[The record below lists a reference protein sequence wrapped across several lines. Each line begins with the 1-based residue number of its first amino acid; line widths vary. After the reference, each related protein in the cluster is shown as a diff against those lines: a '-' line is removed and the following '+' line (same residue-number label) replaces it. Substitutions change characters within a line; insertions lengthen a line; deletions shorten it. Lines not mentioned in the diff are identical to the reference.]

1 MTLRNT
7 PFAPAGPNA
16 TVSLSATPTPAAVQ
30 FDNILPPAQ
39 APTGNPSQAPR
50 RRASTVRVINAG
62 PSLAFIELIGA
73 NQQNSVS
80 PGSSVPLLPGT
91 ERVFATGGADFLA
104 AVTAAGGSAQLYA
117 TPGEGGI

>member
-1 MTLRNT
+1 VTLRNT

-16 TVSLSATPTPAAVQ
+16 TVGLAAGPTPGAVQ

-39 APTGNPSQAPR
+39 APTGNPSQIPR
-50 RRASTVRVINAG
+50 RRSASVRVVNAG
-62 PSLAFIELIGA
+62 PSIAFIELIGA
-73 NQQNSVS
+73 NQQNPAS
-80 PGSSVPLLPGT
+80 PNNSLALLANS

>member
-7 PFAPAGPNA
+7 PFAPAGPNV
-16 TVSLSATPTPAAVQ
+16 TVGLAAGPSPGSVQ

-39 APTGNPSQAPR
+39 SPTGNPSQIPR
-50 RRASTVRVINAG
+50 RRSGSVRVVNTG
-62 PSLAFIELIGA
+62 PSITFIELIGA
-73 NQQNSVS
+73 NQQNSAS
-80 PGSSVPLLPGT
+80 PNSSLPLLANS

>member
-16 TVSLSATPTPAAVQ
+16 TVALAAGPSPGSVQ

-39 APTGNPSQAPR
+39 SPTGNPSQIPR
-50 RRASTVRVINAG
+50 RRSASVRVVNTG
-62 PSLAFIELIGA
+62 PSIAFIELIGA
-73 NQQNSVS
+73 NQQNPAS
-80 PGSSVPLLPGT
+80 PNSSLPLLANG

-104 AVTAAGGSAQLYA
+104 AVTAAGGSALLYA

>member
-16 TVSLSATPTPAAVQ
+16 SVGLSAGPSPASVQ

-50 RRASTVRVINAG
+50 RRAGTVGIVNAG
-62 PSLAFIELIGA
+62 PSIAFVEFIGA
-73 NQQNSVS
+73 NQQNSANA
-80 PGSSVPLLPGT
+80 SSSLPLLPGT
-91 ERVFATGGADFLA
+91 VRVFATGGADFLA

-117 TPGEGGI
+117 TPGEGGF

>member
-16 TVSLSATPTPAAVQ
+16 TVSLSAGPTPAAMQ

-39 APTGNPSQAPR
+39 APTGNPAQAPR
-50 RRASTVRVINAG
+50 RRAGTVRVVNAG
-62 PSLAFIELIGA
+62 PGTAFVELIGA
-73 NQQNSVS
+73 NQQNPASAA
-80 PGSSVPLLPGT
+80 SSLPLLANS
-91 ERVFATGGADFLA
+91 ERIFATGGADFLA